1 MKMKNIIKFCFATF
15 LSVLVFTS
23 CTKDQIIDGGV
34 SKAKVDMTTYDYLK
48 SHPRGLF
55 DTLIMIIDKAEM
67 VDLINSQKTV
77 FAPTD
82 YSINA
87 YIALR
92 QAEIRKVDERKN
104 FTLDSLFKQFTPQ
117 MLRDSMSVY
126 FFPEEIVR
134 TDLDETGKT
143 FNSALNSYS
152 FLMTLEEHTNNDYDA
167 GGLIPE
173 RPKFLYYNRVIGE
186 RDVIVA
192 GQLQDPSGNA
202 NLLDVKTICQ
212 TTGIHTNTGVLHVLN
227 NSHAWIR
234 SLKLNIK

>member
-1 MKMKNIIKFCFATF
+1 MKNIIKFCFATF
-15 LSVLVFTS
+15 LSVLLFAS

-34 SKAKVDMTTYDYLK
+34 SNPKVNMTTYDYLK

-55 DTLIMIIDKAEM
+55 DTLIMIIDKGGM
-67 VDLINSQKTV
+67 VDLINNQKTF

-87 YIALR
+87 YISIR
-92 QAEIRKVDERKN
+92 QSEIRRIDERKN
-104 FTLDSLFKQFTPQ
+104 YTLDSLFKQFTPQ

-126 FFPEEIVR
+126 LFPDEIIR
-134 TDLDETGKT
+134 TNLDATGKT
-143 FNSALNSYS
+143 YQSAFNNYS
-152 FLMTLEEHTNNDYDA
+152 FLMTLEQHTNDDYNA

-173 RPKFLYYNRVIGE
+173 RPSFMYYNRVVGE
-186 RDVIVA
+186 RDVLVA
-192 GQLQDPSGNA
+192 GQLKDPSGNT

-227 NSHAWIR
+227 NGHAWIR

>member
-1 MKMKNIIKFCFATF
+1 MKNFIKYSFATF
-15 LSVLVFTS
+15 LSILLLSS

-34 SKAKVDMTTYDYLK
+34 SNPKVNMTTYDYLK

-55 DTLIMIIDKAEM
+55 DTLIMIIDKGEM
-67 VDLINSQKTV
+67 KDLINSQKTF

-87 YIALR
+87 FISIR
-92 QAEIRKVDERKN
+92 QSEIRRVDERKN
-104 FTLDSLFKQFTPQ
+104 FNLDSLFKQFTPQ

-126 FFPEEIVR
+126 LFSDEIVR
-134 TDLDETGKT
+134 DNLDATGKS
-143 FNSALNSYS
+143 FNSALNGYS
-152 FLMTLEEHTNNDYDA
+152 FLITLEEHSNNDYDA

-173 RPKFLYYNRVIGE
+173 RPKFMYYNRVIGQ
-186 RDVIVA
+186 RDVLSA
-192 GQLQDPSGNA
+192 GQMQDPSGNA